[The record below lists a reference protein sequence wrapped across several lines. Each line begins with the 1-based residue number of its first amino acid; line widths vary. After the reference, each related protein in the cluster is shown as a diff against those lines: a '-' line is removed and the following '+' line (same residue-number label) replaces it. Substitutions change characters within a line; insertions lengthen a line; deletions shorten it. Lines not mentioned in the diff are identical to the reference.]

1 VYAPIAK
8 KAAWPSE
15 TWPAYHNTCD
25 KLAHVKDLRSARL
38 ARGSTQAQAAA
49 RLGVSQS
56 YLAMLEAG
64 KRRLTPELAR
74 RAVRAFGL
82 APTALAPHHADTATR
97 RTAAPALAAD
107 LAALGYPGFA
117 HLTPR
122 RWVPKNPARVLLD
135 TVERDDLEA
144 RVVEALPWLVL
155 KYWPLDQVWLVRE
168 AKLRDLQ
175 NRLGFVVTLARSFA
189 ERTGD
194 GDKAAALAHLEA
206 QLERS
211 RLAREEP
218 LCRASLPDA
227 ERRWLVEH
235 RSADA
240 RRWNLLTDWTVDALR
255 YAG

>member
-1 VYAPIAK
+1 M
-8 KAAWPSE
+8 WHS
-15 TWPAYHNTCD
+15 YHITCD
-25 KLAHVKDLRSARL
+25 ILIRVRDLKSARSAR
-38 ARGSTQAQAAA
+38 GWTQAQAAA

-64 KRRLTPELAR
+64 TRRLTPELAR

-82 APTALAPHHADTATR
+82 APTALSPHHADAGR
-97 RTAAPALAAD
+97 RAEAPALAAD

-122 RWVPKNPARVLLD
+122 RWAPKNPARVLLD

-144 RVVEALPWLVL
+144 RVFEALPWLVL
-155 KYWPLDQVWLVRE
+155 KYWPLDQAWLVRE

-175 NRLGFVVTLARSFA
+175 NRLGFVVTLARRLA

-194 GDKAAALAHLEA
+194 GARAAALAQLEA
-206 QLERS
+206 QLEGS
-211 RLAREEP
+211 CLAREEP
-218 LCRASLPDA
+218 LCRSSLPEA
-227 ERRWLVEH
+227 ERRWLVDH

>member
-1 VYAPIAK
+1 MATSLSRFHQDEVAGRGYHTSCDTLAP
-8 KAAWPSE
+8 
-15 TWPAYHNTCD
+15 
-25 KLAHVKDLRSARL
+25 VRDLKSSRV
-38 ARGSTQAQAAA
+38 ARGLTQAQAAG

-74 RAVRAFGL
+74 RAVRALGL
-82 APTALAPHHADTATR
+82 APTTLSPHHADTVGR
-97 RTAAPALAAD
+97 RAEAPALVAD

-122 RWVPKNPARVLLD
+122 RWTPKNPARVLLD
-135 TVERDDLEA
+135 TVEQDDVEA

-155 KYWPLDQVWLVRE
+155 KYWPLDQAWLVPE

-175 NRLGFVVTLARSFA
+175 NRLGFVVTLTRGLA
-189 ERTGD
+189 ERQGD
-194 GDKAAALAHLEA
+194 GDTAAALAHLEA

-218 LCRASLPDA
+218 LCRASMPEA
-227 ERRWLVEH
+227 ERRWLVDH

-240 RRWNLLTDWTVDALR
+240 RRWSLLTDWTVDALR

>member
-1 VYAPIAK
+1 
-8 KAAWPSE
+8 
-15 TWPAYHNTCD
+15 
-25 KLAHVKDLRSARL
+25 L
-38 ARGSTQAQAAA
+38 TQAQAAA

-74 RAVRAFGL
+74 RAIGALGL
-82 APTALAPHHADTATR
+82 TPTALSPHHADPPSRPGT
-97 RTAAPALAAD
+97 PALAAD

-117 HLTPR
+117 HLRPR
-122 RWVPKNPARVLLD
+122 RWVPKNPARILLD
-135 TVERDDLEA
+135 TVEQDDLEA
-144 RVVEALPWLVL
+144 RVAEALPWLIL
-155 KYWPLDQVWLVRE
+155 EYWPLDQAWLVRE

-175 NRLGFVVTLARSFA
+175 NRLGFVVTLARGLA
-189 ERTGD
+189 ERQGD
-194 GDKAAALAHLEA
+194 NDKASALAHLEE

-218 LCRASLPDA
+218 LCRGSMPEA
-227 ERRWLVEH
+227 ERRWLVDH

-255 YAG
+255 YAR

>member
-1 VYAPIAK
+1 
-8 KAAWPSE
+8 
-15 TWPAYHNTCD
+15 
-25 KLAHVKDLRSARL
+25 VKDLKSARSARGL
-38 ARGSTQAQAAA
+38 TQAQAAA
-49 RLGVSQS
+49 RLGVSQP

-64 KRRLTPELAR
+64 TRRLTPELAR

-82 APTALAPHHADTATR
+82 APTALSPHHADTSNR
-97 RTAAPALAAD
+97 RAEAPALAAD

-122 RWVPKNPARVLLD
+122 RWVPQNPARVLLD

-144 RVVEALPWLVL
+144 RVVEALPWLIL
-155 KYWPLDQVWLVRE
+155 KYWPLDQAWLVRE

-175 NRLGFVVTLARSFA
+175 NRLGFVVTLARGLA
-189 ERTGD
+189 ERQGD
-194 GDKAAALAHLEA
+194 GDTAAALAHLEA

-211 RLAREEP
+211 RLGREEP
-218 LCRASLPDA
+218 FCRASVPEA
-227 ERRWLVEH
+227 ERRWLGEH

>member
-1 VYAPIAK
+1 
-8 KAAWPSE
+8 
-15 TWPAYHNTCD
+15 
-25 KLAHVKDLRSARL
+25 
-38 ARGSTQAQAAA
+38 
-49 RLGVSQS
+49 VSQS

-64 KRRLTPELAR
+64 TRRLTPALAR

-82 APTALAPHHADTATR
+82 APTALSPHHADSTKR
-97 RTAAPALAAD
+97 RADAPALAAD

-117 HLTPR
+117 HLAPR
-122 RWVPKNPARVLLD
+122 RWVPRNPARVLLD
-135 TVERDDLEA
+135 TLERDDLEA
-144 RVVEALPWLVL
+144 RLVEALPWLVL
-155 KYWPLDQVWLVRE
+155 KHWPLDQAWLVRE

-175 NRLGFVVTLARSFA
+175 NRLGFVVTLARGLA

-194 GDKAAALAHLEA
+194 DARAVALGLLEA

-218 LCRASLPDA
+218 LGRASLADA
-227 ERRWLVEH
+227 ERRWLVDH